1 MISPVGIKRILFM
14 VICLLHVSSWS
25 QVFTSGKITYERRT
39 NLMKRYNDP
48 RMKRFVNEDNK
59 IKNEEFTLT
68 FNDSISYFKPVPAD
82 KVDEMGWMT
91 TKNQYYQFEA
101 QNKQVSILSVFGQNI
116 YVSDSLPIRPW
127 KITDSKRVIS
137 GYNCRKA
144 IYQKDDSTRIYA
156 WYTTSITP
164 SFGPEGFCGL
174 PGLIMGIA
182 TEDGGIIYFAKKV
195 AMLQENIP
203 EETFKIDVGKNKFY
217 TLVSLKEKIEKEY
230 GNTPWG
236 KRIFSDL
243 FRWL

>member
-1 MISPVGIKRILFM
+1 MISPAGIKHLVFLVLCLF
-14 VICLLHVSSWS
+14 HVSSWA
-25 QVFTSGKITYERRT
+25 QVNTTGKITYERRT

-68 FNDSISYFKPVPAD
+68 FNDSISYFKPVPTNT
-82 KVDEMGWMT
+82 VDEMAWMT
-91 TKNQYYQFEA
+91 TKNQYYQFLNQE
-101 QNKQVSILSVFGQNI
+101 KQVSILSIFGQDTYI
-116 YVSDSLPIRPW
+116 RDSLPLRPW

-144 IYQKDDSTRIYA
+144 IYQKNDSTRIYA

-164 SFGPEGFCGL
+164 SVGPEGFCGL

-195 AMLQENIP
+195 ELLESIP
-203 EETFKIDVGKNKFY
+203 AETFKINPGKNKYY
-217 TLVSLKEKIEKEY
+217 TMSEFRAKIEKEY

-236 KRIFSDL
+236 KSLFGDL

>member
-1 MISPVGIKRILFM
+1 MISAAGIKQLVFLVLCLF
-14 VICLLHVSSWS
+14 HVSSWA
-25 QVFTSGKITYERRT
+25 QVNTTGKITYERRT

-59 IKNEEFTLT
+59 IKTEEFTLT
-68 FNDSISYFKPVPAD
+68 FNDSISYFKPVPTNT
-82 KVDEMGWMT
+82 VDEMAWMT
-91 TKNQYYQFEA
+91 TKNQYYQFLNQE
-101 QNKQVSILSVFGQNI
+101 KQVSILSIFGQDI
-116 YVSDSLPIRPW
+116 YIKDSLPARPW

-144 IYQKDDSTRIYA
+144 IYQKNDSTRIYA
-156 WYTTSITP
+156 WYTNSITP
-164 SFGPEGFCGL
+164 SVGPEGFCGL

-195 AMLQENIP
+195 ELLQSVP
-203 EETFKIDVGKNKFY
+203 AETFKIDLGKNKYY
-217 TLVSLKEKIEKEY
+217 TMLEFRAKIEKEY

-236 KRIFSDL
+236 KRLFGDL